1 MTTRAGDPL
10 PRRDLA
16 WPCCI
21 GKAFRIAENRVN
33 RNARNCAPED
43 RAKHPDEVS
52 DKPNEARHRHTQTEG
67 KHAEENTGP
76 QKLSCSIVCNLACGE
91 PPDLA
96 ARPQQ
101 VGDERSAEQDH
112 DRGVETIE
120 VLDRAYEAETKHQ
133 R

>member
-1 MTTRAGDPL
+1 MGLIAVSIENS
-10 PRRDLA
+10 RRTVSWGA
-16 WPCCI
+16 ARVWHEI
-21 GKAFRIAENRVN
+21 G
-33 RNARNCAPED
+33 AR
-43 RAKHPDEVS
+43 
-52 DKPNEARHRHTQTEG
+52 PNVARHCHAKREG
-67 KHAEENTGP
+67 KHAEEDTRP

-112 DRGVETIE
+112 DREVETIE